1 MATMS
6 DVARKAGVSRSTVS
20 YTLSGIRPISD
31 DVRERVRAAMREL
44 DYSPNALARGL
55 ASKRS
60 GIIAM
65 LYPLLERGVNLS
77 GLDHIGAAAAQAREA
92 GYNMLLWTTA
102 VEDIDGLEEL
112 TQQGLVEGV
121 ILMEVRQ
128 NDPRV
133 RFLTDAGIPFSS
145 IGRSGLEG
153 DAPYVDT
160 DFDGTARDAL
170 AHLESIGHRAVAF
183 INHSR
188 STIEKGYGLALKMQ
202 LAMETAALALELD
215 LVSVACDPQF
225 RAGSDA
231 FVTLSRERPEVTA
244 IVSVNEKA
252 LVGVVDGITRS
263 GLAVPDDISIVAL
276 LSSVETAETSVPSLT
291 TVSPPPHEMGRE
303 AMRYLVECLES
314 GTRAGHQRLVPGQL
328 VVRES
333 TGAARRHEHTA
344 TR

>member
-1 MATMS
+1 MS

-31 DVRERVRAAMREL
+31 DVQERVRAAMREL

-65 LYPLLERGVNLS
+65 LYPLLERGVNSS
-77 GLDHIGAAAAQAREA
+77 GLHHIWAAAEQARAA

-121 ILMEVRQ
+121 ILMEVRE

-133 RFLTDAGIPFSS
+133 RFLIDAGISFAG

-153 DAPYVDT
+153 DAPYVDS
-160 DFDGTARDAL
+160 DFDGTAWDAL
-170 AHLESIGHRAVAF
+170 SYLKSLGHETIAF
-183 INHSR
+183 VNHSR
-188 STIEKGYGLALKMQ
+188 STIESGYGLALKVQ
-202 LAMETAALALELD
+202 QAMEKAALALDLD
-215 LVSVACDPQF
+215 LVSVACDSQF
-225 RAGSDA
+225 RAGLDA
-231 FVTLSRERPEVTA
+231 YRTLSLDRPDVTA

-252 LVGVVDGITRS
+252 LVGIMDGINRS
-263 GLAVPDDISIVAL
+263 GLAVPNDLSIVAL
-276 LSSVETAETSVPSLT
+276 LSSAETAETSVPSLT
-291 TVSPPPHEMGRE
+291 TVSPPPDEMGRE
-303 AMRYLVECLES
+303 AMRYLVECLDS
-314 GTRAGHQRLVPGQL
+314 DTRAGRQLLVPSQL

-333 TGAARRHEHTA
+333 TGAVQRQVHSAIP
-344 TR
+344 

>member
-20 YTLSGIRPISD
+20 YTLSGIRPISE
-31 DVRERVRAAMREL
+31 DVQERVRAAMREL
-44 DYSPNALARGL
+44 GYSPNALARGL

-77 GLDHIGAAAAQAREA
+77 GLDHIWAAAEQARGA

-102 VEDIDGLEEL
+102 LEDIDGLEEL
-112 TQQGLVEGV
+112 TLQGLVEGV

-133 RFLTDAGIPFSS
+133 RFLAEAGIPFAG
-145 IGRSGLEG
+145 IGRSGLEA

-170 AHLESIGHRAVAF
+170 TYLKSLGHTTVAF
-183 INHSR
+183 VNHSR
-188 STIEKGYGLALKMQ
+188 STIESGYGLAVKTQ
-202 LAMETAALALELD
+202 HAMETAALELELD
-215 LVSVACDPQF
+215 LVSIACEPQF
-225 RAGSDA
+225 RAGFDA
-231 FVTLSRERPEVTA
+231 FTALWRERPEVTG
-244 IVSVNEKA
+244 IVGINEKA
-252 LVGVVDGITRS
+252 LAGVVDGIIRA
-263 GLAVPDDISIVAL
+263 GLGVPGDLSVVAL
-276 LSSVETAETSVPSLT
+276 LSSAETAEASVPALT

-303 AMRYLVECLES
+303 AMKYLLECLDS
-314 GTRAGHQRLVPGQL
+314 GTRAGHQRLVPSQL

-333 TGAARRHEHTA
+333 TGPARRQ
-344 TR
+344 